1 MLKCFQAFS
10 KPSRDEA
17 LQSSEGREFQRVEA
31 ATPKA
36 LSSKVQTLV
45 WATES
50 RAGVVGCKQ
59 LYYILFQISIFH
71 SVLQ

>member
-1 MLKCFQAFS
+1 MITHGWRPKALLKSFQAFS
-10 KPSRDEA
+10 KPSGDEA

-45 WATES
+45 
-50 RAGVVGCKQ
+50 
-59 LYYILFQISIFH
+59 
-71 SVLQ
+71 